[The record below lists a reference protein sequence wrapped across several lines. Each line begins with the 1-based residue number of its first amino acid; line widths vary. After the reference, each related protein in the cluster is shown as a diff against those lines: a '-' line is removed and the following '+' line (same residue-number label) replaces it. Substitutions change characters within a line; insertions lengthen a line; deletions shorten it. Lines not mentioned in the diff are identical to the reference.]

1 MSYRPLFIEA
11 LRQVERAGRLAAAKG
26 GHHPVIIVGGS
37 AVELSTAG
45 NIISGDIDICEGD
58 EALEEALL
66 DVGFLRETRAGRL
79 LRGYYMVTPDG
90 EFGVELVSDPLFDNR
105 SDRQRLQLFAID
117 DAGQRV
123 LAIPPIEDLIADRL
137 AQYEANPSGH
147 DDMLEQARI
156 MVELADNLDSAYLKR
171 RVVEECLDGEAV
183 LQALREPS
191 FAERTSG

>member
-26 GHHPVIIVGGS
+26 GHHPVIIVGGA
-37 AVELSTAG
+37 AVELSTDG

-79 LRGYYMVTPDG
+79 LRGYYMVIPDG
-90 EFGVELVSDPLFDNR
+90 EFGVELVSKPLFDNR

-123 LAIPPIEDLIADRL
+123 LAMPPIEDLIADRL

-156 MVELADNLDSAYLKR
+156 MAELAEHLNSAYLKR
-171 RVVEECLDGEAV
+171 RVVEECLDSEV
-183 LQALREPS
+183 LLQVLLESVPLRN
-191 FAERTSG
+191 G